1 MLCMEMKSAEIEVAR
16 DNFYSWDYHICAGI
30 IRNLGLF
37 QCEPIDFLSSLAMVY
52 LFCSLTQMKL

>member
-1 MLCMEMKSAEIEVAR
+1 MKSAEIEIAR
-16 DNFYSWDYHICAGI
+16 YSFYSWDYHICAGI